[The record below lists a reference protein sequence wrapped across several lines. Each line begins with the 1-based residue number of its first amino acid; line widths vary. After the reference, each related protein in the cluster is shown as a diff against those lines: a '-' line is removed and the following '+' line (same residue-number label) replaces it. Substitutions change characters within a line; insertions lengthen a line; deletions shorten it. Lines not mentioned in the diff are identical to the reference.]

1 MIDHADNDHPGP
13 IDAELRSL
21 LDDARSRD
29 ALDPA
34 FEEPARERVLG
45 RVEQVLDRA
54 PGAARGGFGLRSGV
68 MAVSVAL
75 IAALAGG
82 KILGGDAGD
91 SSDARAPV
99 ASAIA
104 PQVAIAR
111 PGAPPTAPA
120 PAQPQGDAVP
130 LMRIDELPSPPTP
143 APARSSRIDSSR
155 GSAPSGTDLA
165 EEYRLVDG
173 ARAKVAAKDYTGAL
187 QSVREHEKRFPSG
200 QLNQERE
207 SLYIQA
213 LVETGRIPEARERAE
228 RFRTRFPSGLLLP
241 TVARAIASSAPDSAT
256 R

>member
-1 MIDHADNDHPGP
+1 MIDPTDSDHPGP
-13 IDAELRSL
+13 LDPELRAL
-21 LDDARSRD
+21 LDDAVSRD
-29 ALDPA
+29 AVDAA

-82 KILGGDAGD
+82 KLLGQNAGGP
-91 SSDARAPV
+91 SDAREPV

-104 PQVAIAR
+104 PQLVADR
-111 PGAPPTAPA
+111 PSVPPTEPAPPL
-120 PAQPQGDAVP
+120 PQGNAVP
-130 LMRIDELPSPPTP
+130 TLRIDELPSPPTP
-143 APARSSRIDSSR
+143 ALARAGRVDSSR
-155 GSAPSGTDLA
+155 GFAPSGTDLA
-165 EEYRLVDG
+165 EEYRLVEG
-173 ARAKVAAKDYTGAL
+173 ARAKLAAKDYSSAL
-187 QSVREHEKRFPSG
+187 HSIREHEKRFPSG
-200 QLNQERE
+200 QLHQERE
-207 SLYIQA
+207 SLHIQA

-241 TVARAIASSAPDSAT
+241 TVARAIASSAPDSSA

>member
-1 MIDHADNDHPGP
+1 MIDPTDNDHPGP
-13 IDAELRSL
+13 IDPELRSL

-29 ALDPA
+29 AVDPA

-82 KILGGDAGD
+82 KLLGENAGAP
-91 SSDARAPV
+91 SDAREPV
-99 ASAIA
+99 AGASA
-104 PQVAIAR
+104 PQVTID
-111 PGAPPTAPA
+111 PPSAPATKPA
-120 PAQPQGDAVP
+120 PALPQGNAVP
-130 LMRIDELPSPPTP
+130 TMRIDELPSPPTP
-143 APARSSRIDSSR
+143 ALARSGRVDSSR

-173 ARAKVAAKDYTGAL
+173 ARAKLAAKDATGAL
-187 QSVREHEKRFPSG
+187 QSIREHEKRFPSG

-207 SLYIQA
+207 SLHIQA

-228 RFRTRFPSGLLLP
+228 RFRARFPSGLLLP
-241 TVARAIASSAPDSAT
+241 TVARAIASSAPDSPA